1 MTSYG
6 SHAEIVAALGAA
18 GLTCTG
24 TTQSGWGSLTG
35 LPDVTPAESTVCWI
49 DDSQP
54 DAPAAN
60 ILILRFNTADDL
72 ASSDDEIVAQR
83 CGSVPAGQPA
93 PKLRAVAEGT
103 TWVVGDS
110 GTHGGIWGAKD
121 EAADAPAI
129 TTTAVQ
135 IASAVGGKVLQWSC

>member
-1 MTSYG
+1 LTSYG
-6 SHAEIVAALGAA
+6 SNAEIVAALGAA

-49 DDSQP
+49 GDGQP
-54 DAPAAN
+54 DAAATN
-60 ILILRFNTADDL
+60 TLILRFNTAADL
-72 ASSDDEIVAQR
+72 ASSDDELVAQR

-103 TWVVGDS
+103 TWVVGAS
-110 GTHGGIWGAKD
+110 GTHGGIWGPKD

-129 TTTAVQ
+129 TTAAVQ
-135 IASAVGGKVLQWSC
+135 IASAFGGKLLQRSC